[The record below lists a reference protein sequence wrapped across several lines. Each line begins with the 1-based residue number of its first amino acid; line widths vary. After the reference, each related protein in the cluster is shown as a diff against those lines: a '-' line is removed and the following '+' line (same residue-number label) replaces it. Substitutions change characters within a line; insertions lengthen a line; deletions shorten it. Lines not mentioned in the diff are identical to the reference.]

1 MKNKYY
7 ILIIWALIGG
17 MLVSCDKFFDMDLGN
32 GVKEDD
38 FYKNS
43 NDLNS
48 AAFGI
53 YAAIAPEVHKL
64 LLWGSARADMVTN
77 GSEADAFVTEF
88 VNNNVSSLNPYT
100 NYAFLYQAIA
110 RCNQQLE
117 SLYKVKPSVNA
128 SRKYLDCF
136 YGEAYFM
143 RAFCYFWLVRTYKD
157 FPVLEEDVSET
168 VKYISSD
175 GDTVRAR
182 SLSLSNED
190 IRHLA
195 LQPASEQKVWG
206 LIQSDLNRALQLLR
220 SDPNWLIDGYGNS
233 NWVELVKIRASLKSA
248 GALAAEVAVWMG
260 KYAEAVAYASGVTG
274 TGSLGNADA
283 WASQFTGAIT
293 NGTIY
298 TVFSFAYAYTF
309 GRETNRLQ
317 EFTSNVEKD
326 GGRYLLKPVMSVY
339 NEIFNETE
347 DCRRISAVRIDRQPL
362 IWKYIGLDALG
373 ESMRKPYESSASFH
387 VIKMADV
394 FLWQAIAANR
404 LGNYDMAFTILN
416 NLRKARGLTEYKK
429 EEIKMTTPVLEEM
442 LFKEKAREN
451 AYEGKRWYDL
461 LLMETRLGYTGII
474 GNTVSKKYTD
484 ASQAAEVKNK
494 LSVSGSWYLPIDPDK
509 WK

>member
-1 MKNKYY
+1 MKNKFY
-7 ILIIWALIGG
+7 ILIVGVLLGEMTI
-17 MLVSCDKFFDMDLGN
+17 SCDSFFDMELKN
-32 GVKEDD
+32 SIKEDD

-43 NDLNS
+43 NDLNA

-53 YAAIAPEVHKL
+53 YATIAPEVHKF

-77 GSEADAFVTEF
+77 GSESDAFVTEF
-88 VNNNVSSLNPYT
+88 VNNTVSSQNPYT

-117 SLYKVKPSVNA
+117 SLYKVQPSVNA

-136 YGEAYFM
+136 YGESYFM

-157 FPVLEEDVSET
+157 FPLLEEDISET
-168 VKYISSD
+168 VKYVSSS
-175 GDTVRAR
+175 GDTIRAHT
-182 SLSLSNED
+182 LSLSNED
-190 IRHLA
+190 IRSLA

-220 SDPNWLIDGYGNS
+220 SDPQWLIEGYGG
-233 NWVELVKIRASLKSA
+233 WPELSKIRGSLKSA

-260 KYAEAVAYASGVTG
+260 KYAEAVAYASSVTG
-274 TGSLGNADA
+274 AESLGNADA
-283 WASQFTGAIT
+283 WASQFTGTIT
-293 NGTIY
+293 NGSAY
-298 TVFSFAYAYTF
+298 TLFSFAYAYTY

-317 EFTSNVEKD
+317 EFTSNVEQD

-339 NEIFNETE
+339 NEIFNESE
-347 DCRRISAVRIDRQPL
+347 DCRRISAVRIDRKPL
-362 IWKYIGLDALG
+362 IWKYIGQDAKG

-387 VIKMADV
+387 SVKTADV

-404 LGNYDMAFTILN
+404 FGNYDMAFSILN
-416 NLRKARGLTEYKK
+416 NLRVARGLTGYTK
-429 EEIKMTTPVLEEM
+429 EEIKMTTPVLEAL
-442 LFKEKAREN
+442 LFKEKARED

-474 GNTVSKKYTD
+474 GTTISKKYTD
-484 ASQAAEVKNK
+484 AAQAAEVKNR
-494 LSVSGSWYLPIDPDK
+494 LSAPASWYLPIDPDK